1 MILLYLRNPQTRIS
15 ITVIRVNLTAIS
27 LQPFRTLAIVAVTT
41 ADTRGIVLTLRYLFT
56 TVLLGT
62 SRSDPAQVTVA
73 SEVVVFR
80 VVLALSM
87 FRVAGIFVAVAF
99 LVLTFISCCEL
110 FHLSTD

>member
-1 MILLYLRNPQTRIS
+1 MTRIS
-15 ITVIRVNLTAIS
+15 ITIIGVYLAAIS
-27 LQPFRTLAIVAVTT
+27 LQPVRTLAVVVIMTP
-41 ADTRGIVLTLRYLFT
+41 DTRGIVLTLRYLFT

-80 VVLALSM
+80 VVLALSV

-99 LVLTFISCCEL
+99 LVLTFISCCDS